1 MLNIERAKRTKKAS
15 PFSFPSFFRL
25 ICFLKLELVLIYSGI
40 YKFCVFNFVCSFI
53 LPFGI
58 IKNSTRWFFFFNDT
72 IYHEII
78 ATNHRNLKVY
88 AGMFR
93 IFSYF

>member
-1 MLNIERAKRTKKAS
+1 MKEQKEQKKAS

-40 YKFCVFNFVCSFI
+40 YKFSVFNFVYSFI

-58 IKNSTRWFFFFNDT
+58 IKNSTRWFFFLNHT

-88 AGMFR
+88 DGMFS
-93 IFSYF
+93 IFSFF